1 MTTHTSHLSNA
12 ARLERRIASAAAV
25 ATPTDANGQP
35 IGKPATYAYDEDGR
49 FVSASAAEP
58 DDAA

>member
-12 ARLERRIASAAAV
+12 ARLERRIAAASAV
-25 ATPTDANGQP
+25 AAPTDANGQT
-35 IGKPATYAYDEDGR
+35 IGKPATYTYDQDGR
-49 FVSASAAEP
+49 MVSATAAAP